1 MNSHN
6 QGGWNGCLDVDR
18 DVWGCV
24 NNVTLRYICWHV
36 MFTGIWPL
44 RCWMTPLTWSTLSLL
59 KGQTSMPWVWCS
71 GRLLAG
77 VQLEVGHCG
86 DIYFLSF
93 SCMIIIALLWVTF
106 TYIFLYVYCKNT
118 TCLVNYGGAWSLRP
132 LFKMIFFNVF
142 ILKRHIGN
150 YIIWLHCWPFP
161 YTY

>member
-1 MNSHN
+1 MECSFTAVKRKIQLHPKLVKMNSHN
-6 QGGWNGCLDVDR
+6 QRGWNGCLDVDR

-24 NNVTLRYICWHV
+24 NNVTLRDDCWHV

-77 VQLEVGHCG
+77 VQLEVGHCD

-93 SCMIIIALLWVTF
+93 RCMIIITLLWVTF
-106 TYIFLYVYCKNT
+106 TYIFIYVYCKNT
-118 TCLVNYGGAWSLRP
+118 TWPEVWDHYLK
-132 LFKMIFFNVF
+132 LFFLMFLF
-142 ILKRHIGN
+142 
-150 YIIWLHCWPFP
+150 
-161 YTY
+161 